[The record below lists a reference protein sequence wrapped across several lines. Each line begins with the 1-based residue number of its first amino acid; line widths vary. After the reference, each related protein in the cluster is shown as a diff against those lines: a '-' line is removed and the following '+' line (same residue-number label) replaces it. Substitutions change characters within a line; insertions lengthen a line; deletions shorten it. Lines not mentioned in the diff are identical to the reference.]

1 MYPTLPDVAVKIETL
16 EGITTEL
23 AEVEDRL
30 VKAHGIPRR
39 AFQRE
44 LARRICSGEVP
55 LSRDVERWEMLY
67 AALLDWASNGA
78 ELGSAVNAKPPDSTT
93 NATEGAAAGGP
104 PAHSPTFDY
113 IRRTVCSK
121 NCGPTKISKF
131 VCSCPGPS
139 GSRLRCK
146 KFGLYPKSS

>member
-104 PAHSPTFDY
+104 FFMSPD
-113 IRRTVCSK
+113 
-121 NCGPTKISKF
+121 
-131 VCSCPGPS
+131 PS
-139 GSRLRCK
+139 GGPGRGRDANPFRVRLCAAPRLPRRLG
-146 KFGLYPKSS
+146 GLMSWGEHSLDP

>member
-104 PAHSPTFDY
+104 FFMSPVLTPAYSGAAW
-113 IRRTVCSK
+113 R
-121 NCGPTKISKF
+121 
-131 VCSCPGPS
+131 PS
-139 GSRLRCK
+139 AS
-146 KFGLYPKSS
+146 